1 MSLCWEISSSPLSPW
16 SFGSRCSPK
25 LAEEWAI
32 SGQWRLEPNSQDH
45 ENHQTGVAFTNH
57 HSLVYEYIVLKT
69 IYRAANRCVGWRR
82 TYSEIH
88 EVCLGAAQAAE
99 RAESAKYIRA

>member
-1 MSLCWEISSSPLSPW
+1 MCLCWEISSSPLSPW
-16 SFGSRCSPK
+16 LFGSRCSPK

-45 ENHQTGVAFTNH
+45 ENHQTGVAFTNQ
-57 HSLVYEYIVLKT
+57 HSLVYEYTVLKT
-69 IYRAANRCVGWRR
+69 IYNGVWGGGEPIMRFMRCA
-82 TYSEIH
+82 
-88 EVCLGAAQAAE
+88 LGAAQAAE